1 MSVLTHN
8 ARPGSMAHQRR
19 SQRILLSVPV
29 IISGKRANGSSFSE
43 PTQTVVVNAHG
54 ALLLLREPVVV
65 GQVLNITNVA
75 TGEALACHV
84 KDTNLGQDEVPEI
97 GIEFAQP
104 SARFWRVSFPPV
116 GWSTH
121 SPEAKRF
128 DGPRTPPAN
137 PREGKK

>member
-1 MSVLTHN
+1 LSVVTSN

-29 IISGKRANGSSFSE
+29 IVSGKHHNGASFGE
-43 PTQTVVVNAHG
+43 ATQTLVVNAHG

-65 GQVLNITNVA
+65 GQLLNITNVA

-84 KDTNLGQDEVPEI
+84 KDTNPGQDEVPEI

-104 SARFWRVSFPPV
+104 SARFWRVSFPPE